1 MKISVHT
8 VITLLHTIIRPVS
21 ADLVEHMQ
29 RTALTAWYLAKYS
42 GLEESECARTYLA
55 GMLHDIG
62 ALGKSRD
69 KLALASEAFLD
80 NHEAMGE
87 AMVAG
92 ITFLQPIAPVLR
104 HHHVHWQPEG
114 VNPYPLTHYIVH
126 MADEFELFL
135 RGVEGGYLSQRERIL
150 NQFLERDVHWPPVL
164 VDALCQAGQMDG
176 FWFRLAHKPLD
187 DVLGMVSP
195 LKETYLGTA
204 DFLQL
209 CQLISQIVDRYSSF
223 TMTHSA
229 SVARVAGE
237 LARLHGYSENRQQKI
252 VIAGYLHDIG
262 KLFIPP
268 EILEKQ
274 GRLTRE
280 EYDRIKLHSY
290 QTRVMLTPVEGLQQV
305 AYWAS
310 NHHERLD
317 GSGYPFGLNA
327 QQLDDPS
334 RILAV
339 ADMYTALTE
348 NRPYRQ
354 GMDKGAALSILHEE
368 VSKNKLAGNIVA
380 LLENNIE
387 AVAPLV
393 AGSAWCLS
401 AIRNVA

>member
-21 ADLVEHMQ
+21 ADIVEHMQ

-42 GLEESECARTYLA
+42 ELDESECAGAYLA

-62 ALGKSRD
+62 ALGKGRD
-69 KLALASEAFLD
+69 TLALDSEAFLE
-80 NHEAMGE
+80 NHEAMGW
-87 AMVAG
+87 AMIAG
-92 ITFLQPIAPVLR
+92 IDFLQPVAPVLR
-104 HHHVHWQPEG
+104 HHHVDWLSEG
-114 VNPYPLTHYIVH
+114 INTYPLNHYIVH

-135 RGVEGGYLSQRERIL
+135 RGVEGGYLSQRESIL
-150 NQFLERDVHWPPVL
+150 CQFLKRDVHWPPVL
-164 VDALCQAGQMDG
+164 VEALCQAGQQDG

-187 DVLGMVSP
+187 DVLGMISP
-195 LKETYLGTA
+195 LKETYLGTG

-237 LARLHGYSENRQQKI
+237 LARLHGYSKNRQQKI

-268 EILEKQ
+268 DILEKQ
-274 GRLTRE
+274 GSLTRE
-280 EYDRIKLHSY
+280 EYDRIKLHCY
-290 QTRVMLTPVEGLQQV
+290 QTRVILAPLEGLQQV
-305 AYWAS
+305 AFWAS

-317 GSGYPFGLNA
+317 GSGYPFGLSA

-339 ADMYTALTE
+339 ADMYTAMTE

-354 GMDKGAALSILHEE
+354 GMDKGVALSILHEE

-380 LLENNIE
+380 LLESNIE
-387 AVAPLV
+387 AIAPLV
-393 AGSAWCLS
+393 ASTAF
-401 AIRNVA
+401 RDVA